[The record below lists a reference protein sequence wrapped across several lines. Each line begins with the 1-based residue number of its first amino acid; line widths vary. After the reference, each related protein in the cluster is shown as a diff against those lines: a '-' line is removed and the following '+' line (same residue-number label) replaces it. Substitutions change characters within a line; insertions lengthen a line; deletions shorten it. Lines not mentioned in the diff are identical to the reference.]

1 MARFQMM
8 YTNSRPGLDPVIEA
22 DFFKRLNDDEDPE
35 CEPEDAVTR
44 ARKSVAAKR
53 AAAQRG

>member
-1 MARFQMM
+1 MM